1 MIVTQMI
8 GISRA
13 RYKVYVDGQFAFIL
27 YKGELREFGIE
38 EEKEI
43 SESCYQQI
51 MTQVLPKRAKKRAL
65 NLLESRDYTSGQL
78 REKLRQGDYPQ
89 ACIDEAID
97 YVESYGYVDDLRYAK
112 DFITYHL
119 EHKSRTRIGQDL
131 MRKGIGR
138 DIIEAAFEELEQS
151 GTGQDE
157 TAMIV
162 KLLEKKK
169 YDVRTVSKQ
178 DKQRMYGFL
187 YRKGFHTDAISRALL
202 LDITLNS
209 L

>member
-112 DFITYHL
+112 DFITYHR

-169 YDVRTVSKQ
+169 YDVRTASKQ

>member
-169 YDVRTVSKQ
+169 YDVRTASKQ

-187 YRKGFHTDAISRALL
+187 YRKGFHTDAISRALF
-202 LDITLNS
+202 S
-209 L
+209 FERKK

>member
-157 TAMIV
+157 TAMIE

-169 YDVRTVSKQ
+169 YDVRTASKQ

>member
-169 YDVRTVSKQ
+169 YDVRTASKR

>member
-89 ACIDEAID
+89 ACIDEAFD

-169 YDVRTVSKQ
+169 YDVRTASKQ